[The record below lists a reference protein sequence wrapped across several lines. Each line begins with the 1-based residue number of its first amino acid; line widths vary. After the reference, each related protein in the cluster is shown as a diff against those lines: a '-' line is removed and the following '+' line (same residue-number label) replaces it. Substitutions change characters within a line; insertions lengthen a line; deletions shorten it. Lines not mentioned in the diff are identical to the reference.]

1 MYAAYSGQ
9 IDILDMLHR
18 RHDLK
23 KCGQSLRETVF
34 TIRGVPLRLP
44 KPRDF
49 SSMSNEKSCPNE
61 DAFQQLARRGC
72 TEILELF
79 LPRLPIDWYL
89 VHSMVRIAAVCGH
102 VALAT
107 WLKAQV
113 GEVQDAM
120 YPSIRQAASTGQYEG
135 MAWLYHAGLPHMS
148 DEALDR
154 TSQFCLEKVI
164 CARQWMLVWP
174 IAAELRN
181 RNMVDVIFR
190 SFECINW
197 QEDASFALQLLDYV
211 DVEEALSSRRLGATL
226 RLELLALQTIF
237 SKWILTS
244 EELLHVVTICLALA
258 MKNPVEQLL
267 AILEWLVQ
275 LVELEIVAHV
285 FHEYGE
291 LALYHAISKDD
302 ARLISFLYKH
312 GVVLEGDYILENGGA
327 DVISWY
333 LSNVQYAVTG
343 RDLINV
349 VSRPNPAIFKS
360 VHEKWTPLLE
370 EKDRIETVCWKRAA
384 NDSHFELLHFLAMSF
399 QRDHND
405 QEFERFLTHTKQD
418 VVRVIKRNSKSSFE
432 LLFPTWL
439 PVWTDSNKKHLVDFA
454 IQANLGDSK
463 MLARLVAM
471 PFVQVELHHVI
482 LAGWHGHSD
491 GKDSRAFLILF
502 RAKWMQDKSTRTE
515 LLEQCIETAM
525 FFRYENMIQALLA
538 VEKLKF
544 TINLGMAMEFHNDW
558 QHYLVAL
565 AQKSAV
571 QVDKEVLLH
580 LARLSQRAYDEQ
592 WEPTLFQ
599 DLFKAW
605 MKSPRTD
612 SSDKEDADNILQLAQ
627 GHGRVCNV
635 QIVKKA

>member
-1 MYAAYSGQ
+1 
-9 IDILDMLHR
+9 
-18 RHDLK
+18 
-23 KCGQSLRETVF
+23 
-34 TIRGVPLRLP
+34 
-44 KPRDF
+44 
-49 SSMSNEKSCPNE
+49 
-61 DAFQQLARRGC
+61 
-72 TEILELF
+72 
-79 LPRLPIDWYL
+79 
-89 VHSMVRIAAVCGH
+89 MVCIAAVCGH

-148 DEALDR
+148 DKALDR

-197 QEDASFALQLLDYV
+197 QKDASFALQLLDYV
-211 DVEEALSSRRLGATL
+211 DEEEALSSRRLGATL
-226 RLELLALQTIF
+226 RLGLLALQTIF

-258 MKNPVEQLL
+258 MKNPIKQQL

-275 LVELEIVAHV
+275 LVQLEIVAHV

-291 LALYHAISKDD
+291 LALYHAISNDD

-333 LSNVQYAVTG
+333 LGNVEYAVTG

-349 VSRPNPAIFKS
+349 VSRPNPAIFKF
-360 VHEKWTPLLE
+360 VHEKWAPLLE
-370 EKDRIETVCWKRAA
+370 EKDRVETVCWKRAA

-405 QEFERFLTHTKQD
+405 QEFERFLIRTKQD

-432 LLFPTWL
+432 LLFPTWW

-454 IQANLGDSK
+454 IQANLGHSK
-463 MLARLVAM
+463 VLARLVAM

-482 LAGWHGHSD
+482 LAGRHGHIN
-491 GKDSRAFLILF
+491 GNDSSAFLILF
-502 RAKWMQDKSTRTE
+502 RARWMQEDKSTRME

-525 FFRYENMIQALLA
+525 FFRYETMIQALLA

-544 TINLGMAMEFHNDW
+544 IINLGMAMEFDNDW
-558 QHYLVAL
+558 QHYLVAF
-565 AQKSAV
+565 AQKSTV

-592 WEPTLFQ
+592 WEPTLVQ

-605 MKSPRTD
+605 MESPCTE
-612 SSDKEDADNILQLAQ
+612 SSDKEDADKILKLAQ
-627 GHGRVCNV
+627 AHGRVFKV
-635 QIVKKA
+635 

>member
-23 KCGQSLRETVF
+23 KCGQSLRDTAAAGSQVDVLEYLRSVAYPYVF
-34 TIRGVPLRLP
+34 PNQEISAACQTINARVVQYFVTKFPEG
-44 KPRDF
+44 
-49 SSMSNEKSCPNE
+49 CPNE

-79 LPRLPIDWYL
+79 LPRLLIGRHL
-89 VHSMVRIAAVCGH
+89 VHSMVCIAAVCGH

-148 DEALDR
+148 DKALDR

-197 QEDASFALQLLDYV
+197 QKDASLALQLLDYV
-211 DVEEALSSRRLGATL
+211 NEEEALSSRRLGATL
-226 RLELLALQTIF
+226 RLGLLALQTIF

-258 MKNPVEQLL
+258 MKNPIKQQL

-275 LVELEIVAHV
+275 LVQLEIVAHV

-291 LALYHAISKDD
+291 LALYHAISNDD

-327 DVISWY
+327 D
-333 LSNVQYAVTG
+333 
-343 RDLINV
+343 
-349 VSRPNPAIFKS
+349 
-360 VHEKWTPLLE
+360 
-370 EKDRIETVCWKRAA
+370 
-384 NDSHFELLHFLAMSF
+384 AMSF

-405 QEFERFLTHTKQD
+405 QEFERFLIRTKQD

-432 LLFPTWL
+432 LLFPTWW

-454 IQANLGDSK
+454 IQANLGHSK
-463 MLARLVAM
+463 VLARLVAM

-482 LAGWHGHSD
+482 LAGRHGHIN
-491 GKDSRAFLILF
+491 GNDSSAFLILF
-502 RAKWMQDKSTRTE
+502 RARSMQEDKSTRME

-525 FFRYENMIQALLA
+525 FFRYETMIQALLA

-558 QHYLVAL
+558 QHYLVAF
-565 AQKSAV
+565 AQKSTV

-580 LARLSQRAYDEQ
+580 LVRLSQRAYDEQ

-605 MKSPRTD
+605 MESPCTE
-612 SSDKEDADNILQLAQ
+612 SSDKEDADKILKLAQ
-627 GHGRVCNV
+627 AHG
-635 QIVKKA
+635 